1 MQRQTFAVQNSK
13 VTRRQLAD
21 FLQNRSWTLDISE
34 FDIFTEGRRRNRQSQ
49 ARQMTKDCKLRAE
62 NEAAGIFRKKE
73 RFFSQAIPAE
83 YQPLF
88 WLVPNCEGKHTAQF
102 LEQTFAP
109 AFVSVQQNF
118 SVAAALKIVALRLQ
132 FFS

>member
-1 MQRQTFAVQNSK
+1 MQRQTLATQNSK
-13 VTRRQLAD
+13 VTRGQLAD
-21 FLQNRSWTLDISE
+21 LLQDRSRTLDISK
-34 FDIFTEGRRRNRQSQ
+34 FDILAEGRRRNRQSHAWQ
-49 ARQMTKDCKLRAE
+49 VAKDCKLRAE
-62 NEAAGIFRKKE
+62 NKSAGVLCKKE

-88 WLVPNCEGKHTAQF
+88 WLVPNCEGKHAAQF

-118 SVAAALKIVALRLQ
+118 SVAAALKPVA
-132 FFS
+132 